1 MASKKE
7 FIKYVAERQ
16 AKQQAEKDREVFAY
30 FKQSYIRKRGN
41 WGINFGGYK
50 R

>member
-1 MASKKE
+1 MASKDE
-7 FIKYVAERQ
+7 FMKYVAERQ
-16 AKQQAEKDREVFAY
+16 AKQKEQKDKEVYAY
-30 FKQSYIRKRGN
+30 FKQSYIRKRGR

>member
-1 MASKKE
+1 MASKDE
-7 FIKYVAERQ
+7 FMKYVAERQ
-16 AKQQAEKDREVFAY
+16 SKKQAEKDKEVYAY
-30 FKQSYIRKRGN
+30 FKQSYVRKRGR